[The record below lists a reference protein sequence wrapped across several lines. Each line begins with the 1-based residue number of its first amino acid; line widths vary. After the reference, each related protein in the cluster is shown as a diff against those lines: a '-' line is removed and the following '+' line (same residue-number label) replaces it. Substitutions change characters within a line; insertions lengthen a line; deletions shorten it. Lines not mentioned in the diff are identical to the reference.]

1 MDNNLKKII
10 LIFGGGLFL
19 AWAFKKIMPIDVKSK
34 KTSSSNSSA
43 SANGEAS
50 DDKKKEAMRI
60 LLAYNEAKKA
70 GESNEFLS
78 EMNQEFVKEY
88 GMKILTDK
96 GSGKLFVSDKSGN
109 KIV

>member
-1 MDNNLKKII
+1 MDTNLKKII

-19 AWAFKKIMPIDVKSK
+19 AWAFKKIMPIDVKAK
-34 KTSSSNSSA
+34 KTSSKDSSA
-43 SANGEAS
+43 SASGEVS
-50 DDKKKEAMRI
+50 DEKKKEAMRI
-60 LLAYNEAKKA
+60 LLAYKEAQKS
-70 GESNEFLS
+70 GESRQFLS

-88 GMKILTDK
+88 GMKVLTDK

>member
-1 MDNNLKKII
+1 MDTNLKKII

-34 KTSSSNSSA
+34 KTSSNDSIA
-43 SANGEAS
+43 SANAE
-50 DDKKKEAMRI
+50 DTDEKKKEAMRV
-60 LLAYNEAKKA
+60 LLAYKEAKKA
-70 GESNEFLS
+70 GESRQFLS

-88 GMKILTDK
+88 GMKVLTDK
-96 GSGKLFVSDKSGN
+96 GSGKLFVSDKSGT

>member
-1 MDNNLKKII
+1 MDTNLKKII

-34 KTSSSNSSA
+34 KTSSNDSSV
-43 SANGEAS
+43 SANAEDS
-50 DDKKKEAMRI
+50 DEKKKEAMRV
-60 LLAYNEAKKA
+60 LLAYKEAKKA
-70 GESNEFLS
+70 GESRQFLS

-88 GMKILTDK
+88 GMKVLTDK
-96 GSGKLFVSDKSGN
+96 GSGKLFVSDNSGN

>member
-19 AWAFKKIMPIDVKSK
+19 AWAFKKIMPIDIKAK
-34 KTSSSNSSA
+34 KSSSKDSSA

-60 LLAYNEAKKA
+60 LLAYKEAMKA
-70 GESNEFLS
+70 GESKQFLS

-88 GMKILTDK
+88 GMKVLTDK
-96 GSGKLFVSDKSGN
+96 GSGKLFVSDKSGS